1 MYLESPPPRPE
12 PEPDRLPLALRA
24 TALGLVA
31 AGLLGVLLFRLWA
44 LQVLHSDQAAVA
56 AVQNQLRMTPLP
68 AARGEITDRN
78 GVALV
83 QNKAALVVQL
93 NPATLPKPVD
103 CKTIRPGHRAALRRE
118 PGCMVMWKLAEV
130 LKAKFLSV
138 VRQYQRGQ
146 AANFGYPVTLKQRV
160 TKTMVMYVKE
170 RMPQFR
176 GVQFSQAFQ
185 RQYPQAALA
194 PNILGSVG
202 RVSKADLPG
211 GSQHRFYAGEN
222 LDPNGTVGTSGVE
235 QIYDRY
241 LRGTDG
247 KIAQSFDAA
256 GFPVGRP
263 YLVRAPESGYRLRLT
278 VDAKLQRA
286 AQQAITYGIGVAHS
300 DGQYYA
306 NRGAIVAMNPDTG
319 AIYALASWPTYDPS
333 IWVPPYDGQRAVL
346 KRAKAANR
354 NRHIASPLVDI
365 AAGAAYPAGSTF
377 KPFTAISAWMQGL
390 IGAGSTLPCTTA
402 YQSPYDQSHHTFKNW
417 GFANSTIDLSKA
429 LEISCDTFF
438 YRLGNAFYGD
448 FIHNQHRERFQ
459 YWLRQLG
466 FGQPPAGLDLL
477 STAGLVPTER
487 WKQTYPCFQQA
498 TPNLCKGFPPLNENQ
513 SVIAKTWE
521 PGDDITM
528 AIGQSYLLVSPLQEA
543 VAYSALANGGK
554 IMAPHVVK
562 DVVDPSTNLPV
573 RQIQPQA
580 VRDLHLPSELLTEI
594 QTGLYGATH
603 ASDGTSSSVFGSY
616 TGHPFIVYG
625 KTGTAEVP
633 QDCANCSDAWWSG
646 WASNGHKRL
655 VVVAMIQDGGHGGVA
670 AAPAAL
676 RVFESFF
683 HAQVTAVTGHDNSR

>member
-12 PEPDRLPLALRA
+12 PQPDRLPLALRA

-31 AGLLGVLLFRLWA
+31 VGLMGVLLFRLWA

-68 AARGEITDRN
+68 AARGTVVDRN
-78 GVALV
+78 GSPLV
-83 QNKAALVVQL
+83 VNKAALVVQI

-103 CKTIRPGHRAALRRE
+103 CKTIRPGHRAALARE
-118 PGCMVMWKLAEV
+118 PGCMVMYRLADV

-146 AANFGYPVTLKQRV
+146 TMSFGYPVTLKQRV

-170 RMPQFR
+170 RMPEFR
-176 GVQFSQAFQ
+176 GVQFAQAFQ
-185 RQYPQAALA
+185 RQYPKGALA
-194 PNILGSVG
+194 ANVLGSVG
-202 RVSKADLPG
+202 RVGKEDLPG
-211 GSQHRFYAGEN
+211 GSQHRFYTGEN
-222 LDPNGTVGTSGVE
+222 LDPNGTVGKSGVE

-263 YLVRAPESGYRLRLT
+263 YLVRAPGSG
-278 VDAKLQRA
+278 DKLQLTIDASLQKA
-286 AQQAITYGIGVAHS
+286 AQQAITYGISVAHS

-319 AIYALASWPTYDPS
+319 AIFALASWPTYNPK
-333 IWVPPYDGQRAVL
+333 IWVPPYDGQRDVL
-346 KRAKAANR
+346 KRAKAANA
-354 NRHIASPLVDI
+354 NRHIASPLVDM
-365 AAGAAYPAGSTF
+365 AAGAGFPAGSTF
-377 KPFTAISAWMQGL
+377 KPFTAIAAWMQGI
-390 IGAGSTLPCTTA
+390 IGAGSVLPCTTS
-402 YQSPYDQSHHTFKNW
+402 YQSPYDQSHHPFNNW
-417 GFANSTIDLSKA
+417 GPINATIGLSKA

-448 FIHNQHRERFQ
+448 FVGNQHREKFQ
-459 YWLRQLG
+459 FWLRQLG
-466 FGQPPAGLDLL
+466 FGSPPAGFDLL

-487 WKQTYPCFQQA
+487 WKETYPCFQQS
-498 TPNLCKGFPPLNENQ
+498 TPNLCKGFPALNENQ
-513 SVIAKTWE
+513 ALIAKTWE

-543 VAYSALANGGK
+543 IAYSALANGGK

-562 DVVDPSTNLPV
+562 AVVDPSTDQPV
-573 RQIQPQA
+573 RQVQPQV
-580 VRDLHLPSELLTEI
+580 VRNLHLPPELLSQI

-603 ASDGTSSSVFGSY
+603 AADGTSSSVFAPY
-616 TGHPFIVYG
+616 TGHPFTVYG

-633 QDCANCSDAWWSG
+633 NDCATCNDAWWSG
-646 WASNGHKRL
+646 WATNGHKRL

-683 HAQVTAVTGHDNSR
+683 RTKLTAVTGQDASR